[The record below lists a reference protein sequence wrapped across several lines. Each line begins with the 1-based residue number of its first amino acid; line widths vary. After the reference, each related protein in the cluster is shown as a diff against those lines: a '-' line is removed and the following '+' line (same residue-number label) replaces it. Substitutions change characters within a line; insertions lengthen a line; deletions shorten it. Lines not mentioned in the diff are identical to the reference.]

1 MVKKIL
7 ISFCLSAVALVATA
21 QNEPYR
27 NPDLSPSERAWDLLK
42 RMTLEE
48 KISQMKNGSPAIERL
63 GIPAYDWWNEALHG
77 VARAGK
83 ATVFPQ
89 AIIRRFMKPSAS
101 YRMKPVPNTM
111 IFNVRVSGM
120 VTRD

>member
-1 MVKKIL
+1 MKKFFVT
-7 ISFCLSAVALVATA
+7 FCLSAVALVATA

-27 NPDLSPSERAWDLLK
+27 NPNLSPSERAWDLLK

-77 VARAGK
+77 VALPERPPS
-83 ATVFPQ
+83 F
-89 AIIRRFMKPSAS
+89 RRP
-101 YRMKPVPNTM
+101 
-111 IFNVRVSGM
+111 
-120 VTRD
+120 